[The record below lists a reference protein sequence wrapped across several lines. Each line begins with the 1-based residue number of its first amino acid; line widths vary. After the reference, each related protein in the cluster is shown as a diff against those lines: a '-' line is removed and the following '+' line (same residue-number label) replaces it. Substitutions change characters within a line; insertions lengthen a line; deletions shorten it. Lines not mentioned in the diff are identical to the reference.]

1 MHLIIKFIIKLKH
14 ELELLMYGCKLVI
27 KMVIKML
34 HEIDMNKLQNYL
46 ELIFKFCFVL
56 LEDTQNGKIPPV
68 LGS

>member
-1 MHLIIKFIIKLKH
+1 
-14 ELELLMYGCKLVI
+14 MYGCKLVI